1 MAQIK
6 ITVTIEA
13 TLVRDAHDAVDAMD
27 AMLRTRGGRVVNAK
41 LAPIGER
48 RDADG
53 NKQFSLAKY
62 FYVPAKPEATGAFA
76 LTDVA
81 RDHYAMVNGNH
92 VSFIPVTG
100 PTAGVTRYASEAEA
114 TAERGRLL
122 ARGCHLVVVDTRD
135 DAHLFAEREAFVAEQ
150 DEDDLDECADCG
162 ASTAPGTQEPHECA
176 EIAPVSDAEANE
188 QLVAAL
194 AALPAYNGW
203 RAHWEYPGFLAFHR
217 KGSPSVSATP
227 DYNARGQ
234 IQVEVDDR
242 PLPNVAWPREGR
254 TPEGYMAVMRPVLDS
269 IAPPFVDRGDIFE
282 AVMAAM
288 QDAEE
293 MGGPE
298 GAQYV
303 ALMERIAHEA
313 QGRANRYRERMAD
326 SEPGKVPDRAFAWR
340 FGGAS

>member
-6 ITVTIEA
+6 TPYTKTGDVLTFKFRVPGFSQDAINA
-13 TLVRDAHDAVDAMD
+13 LVLELLVQLEGSD
-27 AMLRTRGGRVVNAK
+27 
-41 LAPIGER
+41 
-48 RDADG
+48 
-53 NKQFSLAKY
+53 
-62 FYVPAKPEATGAFA
+62 
-76 LTDVA
+76 
-81 RDHYAMVNGNH
+81 DH
-92 VSFIPVTG
+92 
-100 PTAGVTRYASEAEA
+100 PTAYLVEAS
-114 TAERGRLL
+114 TSP
-122 ARGCHLVVVDTRD
+122 D
-135 DAHLFAEREAFVAEQ
+135 DSHLFAEREAFVAEQ
-150 DEDDLDECADCG
+150 DDEGDPVRCDCGEWSGEHCAWSGSETDLVSVVFMPEYLRSSHVAAGNRGSYPANGSRRIRASAGCAAEMVKHDGEWCEIIEDDLDECADCG
-162 ASTAPGTQEPHECA
+162 GSTAEGTPDPHECA

-188 QLVAAL
+188 QLVVAL

-254 TPEGYMAVMRPVLDS
+254 TPESYMAVMRPVLDS
-269 IAPPFVDRGDIFE
+269 IASPLVESDEIFE
-282 AVMAAM
+282 SVMAAM

-313 QGRANRYRERMAD
+313 QRRANTVRDTLAGTDEEVR
-326 SEPGKVPDRAFAWR
+326 S
-340 FGGAS
+340 